1 MATAAEF
8 TKILTESGKTIKAMD
23 YIRDFVDVVNKH
35 QDDLDPGAKEAGE
48 KIREVADTIQTEIQT
63 ITGFIDEA
71 LNKMEVDPEECE
83 KGSKNL
89 LLYYNTLEQAM
100 VNVSQQIN
108 NYEENSYWWRY
119 WSLIMKH
126 LQEMKGYP

>member
-8 TKILTESGKTIKAMD
+8 TKILTESGRTIKAMD

-35 QDDLDPGAKEAGE
+35 QDDLDPGAIAAGE
-48 KIREVADTIQTEIQT
+48 KIREVADTIQTEIKT
-63 ITGFIDEA
+63 ITEFINEA
-71 LNKMEVDPEECE
+71 LNKIEVDPEECE

-89 LLYYNTLEQAM
+89 LLYHNTLEQAIA
-100 VNVSQQIN
+100 NVSQQIN
-108 NYEENSYWWRY
+108 DYEENSYWWRY

-126 LQEMKGYP
+126 LQEMKG